1 MKSELEDFDGDTDAD
16 LAAYVQAYRTRIA
29 DMTDEIDAKERG
41 EIDQVM
47 RDAIATLKWE
57 RGKERER
64 LEQIKD
70 EQAAYVQACRTR
82 IADMTDEIDAK
93 ERGEIDQVMR
103 DAIATLKWERGE
115 ERERLEQIKDE
126 QAAYVQACRTRIAD
140 MTDEIDAKE
149 RGEIDQVMRD
159 AIATLK
165 WERGGERERLEQI
178 KDEQKRRAAE
188 AKG

>member
-57 RGKERER
+57 RG
-64 LEQIKD
+64 
-70 EQAAYVQACRTR
+70 
-82 IADMTDEIDAK
+82 
-93 ERGEIDQVMR
+93 
-103 DAIATLKWERGE
+103 
-115 ERERLEQIKDE
+115 
-126 QAAYVQACRTRIAD
+126 
-140 MTDEIDAKE
+140 
-149 RGEIDQVMRD
+149 
-159 AIATLK
+159 
-165 WERGGERERLEQI
+165 GERERLEQI

>member
-1 MKSELEDFDGDTDAD
+1 MSEADKTMKSDLEDFDGDTDAD
-16 LAAYVQAYRTRIA
+16 LAAYVQAY
-29 DMTDEIDAKERG
+29 
-41 EIDQVM
+41 
-47 RDAIATLKWE
+47 
-57 RGKERER
+57 
-64 LEQIKD
+64 
-70 EQAAYVQACRTR
+70 
-82 IADMTDEIDAK
+82 
-93 ERGEIDQVMR
+93 
-103 DAIATLKWERGE
+103 
-115 ERERLEQIKDE
+115 
-126 QAAYVQACRTRIAD
+126 RTRIAD

>member
-1 MKSELEDFDGDTDAD
+1 VSEADKTMKSELEDFDGDTDAD

-57 RGKERER
+57 RG
-64 LEQIKD
+64 
-70 EQAAYVQACRTR
+70 
-82 IADMTDEIDAK
+82 
-93 ERGEIDQVMR
+93 
-103 DAIATLKWERGE
+103 
-115 ERERLEQIKDE
+115 
-126 QAAYVQACRTRIAD
+126 
-140 MTDEIDAKE
+140 
-149 RGEIDQVMRD
+149 
-159 AIATLK
+159 
-165 WERGGERERLEQI
+165 GERERLEQI

>member
-1 MKSELEDFDGDTDAD
+1 VSEVDKTMKSELEDFDGDTDAD

-57 RGKERER
+57 RG
-64 LEQIKD
+64 
-70 EQAAYVQACRTR
+70 
-82 IADMTDEIDAK
+82 
-93 ERGEIDQVMR
+93 
-103 DAIATLKWERGE
+103 
-115 ERERLEQIKDE
+115 
-126 QAAYVQACRTRIAD
+126 
-140 MTDEIDAKE
+140 
-149 RGEIDQVMRD
+149 
-159 AIATLK
+159 
-165 WERGGERERLEQI
+165 GERERLEQI

>member
-57 RGKERER
+57 RGE
-64 LEQIKD
+64 
-70 EQAAYVQACRTR
+70 
-82 IADMTDEIDAK
+82 
-93 ERGEIDQVMR
+93 
-103 DAIATLKWERGE
+103 
-115 ERERLEQIKDE
+115 
-126 QAAYVQACRTRIAD
+126 
-140 MTDEIDAKE
+140 
-149 RGEIDQVMRD
+149 
-159 AIATLK
+159 
-165 WERGGERERLEQI
+165 ERERLEQI

-188 AKG
+188 AKGREC

>member
-57 RGKERER
+57 RGE
-64 LEQIKD
+64 
-70 EQAAYVQACRTR
+70 
-82 IADMTDEIDAK
+82 
-93 ERGEIDQVMR
+93 
-103 DAIATLKWERGE
+103 
-115 ERERLEQIKDE
+115 
-126 QAAYVQACRTRIAD
+126 
-140 MTDEIDAKE
+140 
-149 RGEIDQVMRD
+149 
-159 AIATLK
+159 
-165 WERGGERERLEQI
+165 ERERLEQI

>member
-1 MKSELEDFDGDTDAD
+1 VSEADKTMKSELEDFDGDTDAD

-57 RGKERER
+57 RG
-64 LEQIKD
+64 
-70 EQAAYVQACRTR
+70 
-82 IADMTDEIDAK
+82 
-93 ERGEIDQVMR
+93 
-103 DAIATLKWERGE
+103 E

-126 QAAYVQACRTRIAD
+126 QAAYVQAYRTRIAD